1 MTSYLIKNARVFAP
15 EELGVQDVLL
25 AGGRILAV
33 GKDLGVALPDLETI
47 DATGKILTPGFFD
60 QHIHVTG
67 GGGEGGPVSRTPEL
81 VLSELVACGTT
92 SLVGVSGT
100 DFITRSIENLLAKV
114 RALAS
119 EGVSTWMYTSNYRFP
134 PTTMS
139 GEAAKDIFMVPECL
153 GVKIANGDHRS
164 SFTTVEEMLHLLA
177 DIRLAG
183 MISGKLGVLHI
194 HSGNIP
200 GAFDMYEEI
209 VRRGF
214 PIKHIRPTHCARVQH
229 VYDSAVKFAKAG
241 GYIDITTG
249 GSCCFGTPAEGIM
262 AALEQGVD
270 PKLITMSSDGHG
282 SKPRFNEKG
291 EMVGLAVCGIECNLA
306 AVQELVGK
314 HKLDLPTALS
324 FITSN
329 VADSHLI
336 TDQGRIKAGACG
348 NALLFNEDLTL
359 ADVFAKGRAM
369 MRSGEILVKGTFEL

>member
-114 RALAS
+114 RALAC

>member
-1 MTSYLIKNARVFAP
+1 
-15 EELGVQDVLL
+15 
-25 AGGRILAV
+25 
-33 GKDLGVALPDLETI
+33 
-47 DATGKILTPGFFD
+47 
-60 QHIHVTG
+60 
-67 GGGEGGPVSRTPEL
+67 
-81 VLSELVACGTT
+81 
-92 SLVGVSGT
+92 
-100 DFITRSIENLLAKV
+100 
-114 RALAS
+114 
-119 EGVSTWMYTSNYRFP
+119 
-134 PTTMS
+134 
-139 GEAAKDIFMVPECL
+139 
-153 GVKIANGDHRS
+153 
-164 SFTTVEEMLHLLA
+164 MLHLLA

-314 HKLDLPTALS
+314 HKLNLPTALS

-336 TDQGRIKAGACG
+336 SDQGRIKAGACG
-348 NALLFNEDLTL
+348 NALLFNEDLMLT
-359 ADVFAKGRAM
+359 DVFAKGRAM